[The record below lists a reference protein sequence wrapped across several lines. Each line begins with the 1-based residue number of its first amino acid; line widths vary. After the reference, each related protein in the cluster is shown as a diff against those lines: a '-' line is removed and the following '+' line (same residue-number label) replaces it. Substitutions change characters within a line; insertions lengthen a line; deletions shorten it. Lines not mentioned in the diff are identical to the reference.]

1 MSEKKSTSRSETDT
15 ALQDETAI
23 TIDKFHQVMDDDDD
37 DDTKVIGY
45 KRPAK
50 LESLSKGSL
59 TVIEE
64 RKQLELLNGKSP

>member
-23 TIDKFHQVMDDDDD
+23 TIDKFHQVMDDDD